1 MSSLSDMNGN
11 SKDGGKIWQRVSGY
25 AKDMGHGGHDEWS
38 YANLCD
44 LDFMV
49 NVLVLC
55 TFFMLTFSNK
65 S

>member
-1 MSSLSDMNGN
+1 M
-11 SKDGGKIWQRVSGY
+11 QRTCGC
-25 AKDMGHGGHDEWS
+25 KHGGRDEWS

-49 NVLVLC
+49 NVLVLG
-55 TFFMLTFSNK
+55 TFFELTFSNK

>member
-1 MSSLSDMNGN
+1 MNGN
-11 SKDGGKIWQRVSGY
+11 SKDAGKVWQRVSGY
-25 AKDMGHGGHDEWS
+25 AKDVWLQAWGGDEWS

-49 NVLVLC
+49 NVLVLG
-55 TFFMLTFSNK
+55 TFFELTFSNK